1 MPTPVARRLTLVV
14 LSLAGAILACARA
27 EVPIT
32 PATPL
37 AASPKVVAQ
46 VTSTATLVA
55 RTPAAEGPTATVEA
69 ATATSEVPTTIAA
82 TDTPVIAPPPTDTPL
97 PPTDTPPV
105 TDTPLPTDTP
115 IPTETPVAPLATDT
129 PGPTETPSPVPTVG
143 SNPAGIPENATFTQ
157 KFTVTNQG
165 GTVFG
170 RPKDMTDGR
179 LETWASLRGGDA
191 FWIFDLGSPQNVIG
205 LRLFAHAD
213 ANEDTTLRTIEVSTD
228 GANWS
233 AVYVGDGTCGD
244 VPQCDIIQQNEFV
257 DFGFGPTTVQF
268 IRLHGGPTRFAF
280 AEVKIALA
288 P

>member
-1 MPTPVARRLTLVV
+1 MRTPFARRLTLVV
-14 LSLAGAILACARA
+14 LSLAGAILACTRA

-37 AASPKVVAQ
+37 AASPRAAAQ
-46 VTSTATLVA
+46 VTGTATLVA
-55 RTPAAEGPTATVEA
+55 RTPTQAAPTATFEA
-69 ATATSEVPTTIAA
+69 ATATPEVPETPAA
-82 TDTPVIAPPPTDTPL
+82 TETPVIAPPPTDTPL

-105 TDTPLPTDTP
+105 TDTSVPTATPIPSDTP
-115 IPTETPVAPLATDT
+115 IPAATL

-170 RPKDMTDGR
+170 RPKDLTDGR
-179 LETWASLRGGDA
+179 TETWASLRGGDA
-191 FWIFDLGSPQNVIG
+191 LWIFDLGGPQNVIG

-213 ANEDTTLRTIEVSTD
+213 ANEDTTLKSIEVSSD
-228 GANWS
+228 GTNWS
-233 AVYVGDGTCGD
+233 PVYVGDGTCGD
-244 VPQCDIIQQNEFV
+244 VTQCDTLQQNEFV

-280 AEVKIALA
+280 AEAKIALA